1 MISRNLHQKQG
12 ASTSNCGLINL
23 PISWNVLNDHKVLLE
38 LVEIQGNPEQSFE
51 PSTLVA
57 AEENH
62 WTYCSWFRMRNPV
75 VTYQLRLGE
84 DPMIYRVLYIPG
96 GCLGFNSIRHN

>member
-1 MISRNLHQKQG
+1 
-12 ASTSNCGLINL
+12 
-23 PISWNVLNDHKVLLE
+23 LNDQKLLLE
-38 LVEIQGNPEQSFE
+38 LVDFSGNPEQSFE

-62 WTYCSWFRMRNPV
+62 WTYCSWFGIRNPV
-75 VTYQLRLGE
+75 VTHQLRLGE
-84 DPMIYRVLYIPG
+84 DPMDLQGFLYIPG